1 MTAIIANLSA
11 VLAAGW
17 LFRRFG
23 VVDENAE
30 KAFNRYLYYLALPAL
45 IVVKISG
52 TPVSGFGWRF
62 LVLNALPPAV
72 LMAAAWGAWRAG
84 LVDWRFARLLII
96 VPALGNT
103 AYLGFPVASMR
114 LGGGAI
120 GYAAVSASLQNV
132 MVFTFG
138 LALMTA
144 VGGEGRPPA
153 RFLRRISGNAVL
165 WASLAGLSVSA
176 SGLRLPS
183 LVLGVLSDLGR
194 TTLPIAL
201 FTMGA
206 GLYGK
211 KVAHNLPRILL
222 VSGLKLLALPLL
234 YLAGARLAGFS
245 GLASRTGFIEM
256 AVPVAVLNYIVAR
269 EFDFDAELVGQ
280 TIVLSTLAFFPLLYL
295 YDWTMVRFL

>member
-1 MTAIIANLSA
+1 MTPIILNLA
-11 VLAAGW
+11 VVLASGW

-30 KAFNRYLYYLALPAL
+30 KAFTRYLYYLALPSL
-45 IVVKISG
+45 IVVKIAG

-62 LVLNALPPAV
+62 LAANALPPVV

-84 LVDWRFARLLII
+84 LADWRFARLLII

-132 MVFTFG
+132 LVFTFG
-138 LALMTA
+138 FALMTT
-144 VGGEGRPPA
+144 VSGGERPPA
-153 RFLRRISGNAVL
+153 RFLRRLGSNVVL
-165 WASLAGLSVSA
+165 WASLGGLAVSA
-176 SGLRLPS
+176 SGLRLPA
-183 LVLGVLSDLGR
+183 LVLGVLSDVGR

-201 FTMGA
+201 FTIGVS
-206 GLYGK
+206 LYGK
-211 KVAHNLPRILL
+211 RIAHNLRRILL
-222 VSGLKLLALPLL
+222 ISGLKLLALPVI
-234 YLAGARLAGFS
+234 YLACARLVGFS
-245 GLASRTGFIEM
+245 GLASRVGFIEM

-269 EFDFDAELVGQ
+269 EFEFDAELVGQ
-280 TIVLSTLAFFPLLYL
+280 SIVFSTLAFFPLLYL
-295 YDWTMVRFL
+295 YDWALVRFL